1 MDSPTGTVLAIRYT
15 QMADQGQSANLMWS
29 SDATLE
35 LLGPV
40 RLGNAA
46 GEDLTPKARKTRAL
60 LAVLATCRSPLPRSR
75 LIHLLWGDR
84 GEDQAKA
91 SLRQALY
98 ELRFLTSTGY
108 LKADRE
114 SVMFGPKMLGTDI
127 QALNDAIARKSS
139 GALADLLTDVE
150 LPLLG
155 SLDDITPEFDDWLRH
170 ERSKL
175 GTSIVD
181 SGLVLGQ
188 HALETGDLASARR
201 LADQLERF
209 DPLDERVTRLGIAAD
224 LDAGDRSAAVRRH
237 GRLAGHLKSE
247 LGIEPAT
254 ETDAMLK
261 RTRGPAP
268 ILTAR
273 APIPATIIGK
283 QSPRTKIV
291 IATLCGLILAAG
303 LAWFALRTS
312 PVSATPTIAVMPFDG
327 IGSSDDNHLAAGVS
341 DEILNLLSHQN
352 RFRIL
357 GRVSA
362 EEVAHQPNLL
372 AEARRLGITYLL
384 DGSVQASGRKLLVI
398 VRLTKTSDGT
408 QLWSE
413 RYERTAGD
421 IFDIQNDIANA
432 VASRMALSL
441 GPASPQQTSPEVY
454 DRYLAARQLERD
466 RREANLVQARTLLKE
481 AIELDNRY
489 APAYAELSQVT
500 LLLAD
505 HPASWGET
513 PYSQARARA
522 EAYARKAISLD
533 PNLGDGWAAMGF
545 LTFSDRRS
553 EAYYARA
560 VALSPQRA
568 DFHRW
573 YAQSLKDAHKYDQAI
588 QEYKRAVAIDP
599 LWGINVD
606 HLVGALMELGR
617 TKEADAYTKRF
628 LSLSTDRRAKL
639 MFLRSIANFDFR
651 MAEALQYSRELMQTY
666 PDERQSR
673 FSYASAL
680 AAIGERKQA
689 IAVLG
694 DSVEARAVLSAD
706 WGGLARAARADG
718 AGYWDYL
725 GNFWN
730 ATDLLLASGHGDVL
744 VSLYDQALPAL
755 GKGQVLMDSV
765 ASIDTVL
772 ALREAGRTADA
783 DRLERFAVARAQS
796 VPDAG
801 YAGVFRRMTRMYHSL
816 YTGQREQGLRL
827 LESFG
832 NEQPRQLLLLPSMSL
847 RWMPIFRALVGDPRF
862 EAVDEK
868 VRMSLNAQRAKAGLP
883 PITREDWISDPKTL
897 LTKN

>member
-1 MDSPTGTVLAIRYT
+1 
-15 QMADQGQSANLMWS
+15 MADQGQSAQLMWS

-35 LLGPV
+35 LLGSV
-40 RLGNAA
+40 RLGNTA
-46 GEDLTPKARKTRAL
+46 GDDLTPKARKTRAL
-60 LAVLATCRSPLPRSR
+60 LAVIATCRSSIPRGR

-98 ELRFLTSTGY
+98 ELRFLANRGY

-114 SVMFGPKMLGTDI
+114 SIGLGPKVLRTDV
-127 QALNDAIARKSS
+127 QTVHGAIAKGDF
-139 GALADLLTDVE
+139 GALAAMLADVE
-150 LPLLG
+150 LPLLA
-155 SLDDITPEFDDWLRH
+155 SLDDITPEFDEWLRH

-175 GTSIVD
+175 SAAILDGGLRLGEQALH
-181 SGLVLGQ
+181 SGD
-188 HALETGDLASARR
+188 APSARR

-209 DPLDERVTRLGIAAD
+209 DPLDERIARLGIAAD
-224 LDAGDRSAAVRRH
+224 LAAGDRSAAVRRRA
-237 GRLAGHLKSE
+237 RLAERLKDD
-247 LGIEPAT
+247 LGIEPAPET
-254 ETDAMLK
+254 EVLLQRPAGT
-261 RTRGPAP
+261 PAP
-268 ILTAR
+268 TRLESSSPPTAVR
-273 APIPATIIGK
+273 RLPRPALLVG
-283 QSPRTKIV
+283 
-291 IATLCGLILAAG
+291 IAAALVLAG
-303 LAWFALRTS
+303 LLAWILLRPA
-312 PVSATPTIAVMPFDG
+312 PVSAMPTIAVMPFEG
-327 IGSSDDNHLAAGVS
+327 TGRSDDNHLAAGVS

-398 VRLTKTSDGT
+398 VRLTKTADGT

-413 RYERTAGD
+413 RYERTVGD
-421 IFDIQNDIANA
+421 IFDIQSEIARA

-441 GPASPQQTSPEVY
+441 NQAAPQQTSPEVY

-466 RREANLVQARTLLKE
+466 RREANLLQAQRLLKE
-481 AIELDNRY
+481 AIALDQNY

-500 LLLAD
+500 LLLAN

-513 PYSQARARA
+513 PYAQARA
-522 EAYARKAISLD
+522 EAETYARKAIALD

-553 EAYYARA
+553 EAFYARA

-573 YAQSLKDAHKYDQAI
+573 YAQSLKDGHKFDQAI

-599 LWGINVD
+599 LWGINND

-617 TKEADAYTKRF
+617 WKEADAYTKRF

-639 MFLRSIANFDFR
+639 MFLRSIANFDYQL
-651 MAEALQYSRELMQTY
+651 ADAVQYASELMKSY
-666 PDERQSR
+666 PDERQNR

-680 AAIGERKQA
+680 AVIGERKA
-689 IAVLG
+689 AVALMQ
-694 DSVEARAVLSAD
+694 DTPAARAVLTAD
-706 WGGLARAARADG
+706 WEGLARAARAAG
-718 AGYWDYL
+718 PGYWDDLANY
-725 GNFWN
+725 WN
-730 ATDLLLASGHGDVL
+730 SPQLLLASGHGDVL
-744 VSLYDQALPAL
+744 VSLYDQALPAIRS
-755 GKGQVLMDSV
+755 GQLPIDYL
-765 ASIDTVL
+765 ASIDTIL
-772 ALREAGRTADA
+772 ALRDAGRTADA
-783 DRLERFAVARAQS
+783 DRLENFAVARARS
-796 VPDAG
+796 MPDVG
-801 YAGVFRRMTRMYHSL
+801 YSGLSRRTTLLYHLL
-816 YTGQREQGLRL
+816 YAGQREQALQM
-827 LESFG
+827 LEAFAKDT
-832 NEQPRQLLLLPSMSL
+832 PRQLLLIPAMSL

-862 EAVDEK
+862 ELVDEK
-868 VRMSLNAQRAKAGLP
+868 VRKSLNEQRARAGLA
-883 PITREDWISDPKTL
+883 PIGREAWISDRKTL